1 MVRTRKERKAD
12 NASVKLQQPDR
23 SGPSEATLLDLAQE
37 RNLFDKADRK
47 QAKNLRG
54 QVGSDA
60 DDEDEEEE
68 EDLAI
73 PPAVDRIMEA
83 ILWSVCLA
91 MLHFAFDVL
100 VQRQF
105 AMEIS
110 WPQIVTRSLQAW
122 LGECCCYPSLSFQ
135 SPIPRKRL
143 LLTGCLLAPTHP
155 RQQLSFCYSMSSTTM
170 PLRRHYSRVS
180 LSDTRPPCARPYSSS
195 RASTPAAT

>member
-12 NASVKLQQPDR
+12 NASLKLQHPDL

-37 RNLFDKADRK
+37 RNLFNKADRK
-47 QAKNLRG
+47 QAKRLRG

-68 EDLAI
+68 EDLGI

-83 ILWSVCLA
+83 ILWSVSLA

-122 LGECCCYPSLSFQ
+122 LGECSFNSISYHSQ
-135 SPIPRKRL
+135 VPVP
-143 LLTGCLLAPTHP
+143 
-155 RQQLSFCYSMSSTTM
+155 
-170 PLRRHYSRVS
+170 VS
-180 LSDTRPPCARPYSSS
+180 YF
-195 RASTPAAT
+195 